1 MAIMFIVIPIVILA
15 LLDVVALR
23 AGVDSRDDFGDDR
36 SSVYP
41 VGIEAR

>member
-15 LLDVVALR
+15 LLDVIALR
-23 AGVDSRDDFGDDR
+23 LGVDSRDDFGDER
-36 SSVYP
+36 SYP